1 MTPVA
6 ILFV

>member
-6 ILFV
+6 CK

>member
-6 ILFV
+6 N

>member
-6 ILFV
+6 

>member
-6 ILFV
+6 RDL

>member
-6 ILFV
+6 VS